1 MTKII
6 SIDDM
11 EIEFERQ
18 SPEVSCKWCVY
29 IRVRNNDKEKL
40 LFMFKTDHKPRT
52 RFTYN
57 AGELI
62 KNSNQTLKQI
72 LDISI
77 DDIEEVIEIEE
88 KSNKNIEE

>member
-1 MTKII
+1 MTKVI
-6 SIDDM
+6 SIDDI

-18 SPEVSCKWCVY
+18 SPEISCKWCVY
-29 IRVRNNDKEKL
+29 IRVRNDDKEKL

-62 KNSNQTLKQI
+62 KQSNQTFLGLKFNI
-72 LDISI
+72 HLLKISV
-77 DDIEEVIEIEE
+77 EML
-88 KSNKNIEE
+88 